1 MGRVSEEELNYMI
14 KLKTTAL
21 LREVGN
27 RASSDDLNK
36 EIEKLYTSK
45 TFSYLQDKNSEF
57 CLKSVAEL
65 LFLLDKEYQ
74 GDWDAWN
81 FQAF

>member
-27 RASSDDLNK
+27 KASSVDLNK
-36 EIEKLYTSK
+36 DIEKLYTSK